1 MQTIQQQFDTM
12 LERGTIPVFEFEMS
26 NGEFIV
32 VDISICDNGVVFEFD
47 NEGLPVYFSGNVERI
62 SDNTFVY
69 QFDEYFDSLDYYLQ
83 EIHQEIIEG
92 YIAANNLELK
102 DEW

>member
-12 LERGTIPVFEFEMS
+12 LERGIIPVFEFELS
-26 NGEFIV
+26 NGEFII
-32 VDISICDNGVVFEFD
+32 VDISINDSGVVFSFD
-47 NEGLPVYFSGNVERI
+47 TQDAILYFSGNVERI

-102 DEW
+102 DE